1 MFELVCNVTKVT
13 LLAFWC
19 AFVLSLFS
27 LLGQPYSQ
35 TILWIGGLLLVVHL
49 AEYLFVRYRVAE
61 RNNGNT
67 GFVQTMLFGFAH
79 WLPVL
84 KRPDQTGKAELPHN
98 DA

>member
-1 MFELVCNVTKVT
+1 MFELLMKGTKVT

-19 AFVLSLFS
+19 AVVLSLFS

-49 AEYLFVRYRVAE
+49 TEYLFVRSRVAE

-67 GFVQTMLFGFAH
+67 GFLQTMLFGFGH

-84 KRPDQTGKAELPHN
+84 KQRDQPGKAELPRN